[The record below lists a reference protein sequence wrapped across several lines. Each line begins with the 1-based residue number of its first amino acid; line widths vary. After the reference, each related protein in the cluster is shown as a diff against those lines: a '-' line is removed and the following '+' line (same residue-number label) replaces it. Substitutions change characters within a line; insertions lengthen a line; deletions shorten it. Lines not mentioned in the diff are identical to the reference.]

1 MGAVGFLARL
11 EVRRRRWRA
20 ALLVVLI
27 GVIAGTALAAA
38 AGARRSASA
47 LDRFR
52 ETSRSAD
59 LELAVL
65 GDPTAAQVHELRR
78 IGDVEDVAALHAYGL
93 VLPRVSSLEAI
104 GSPAD
109 RTFGTRV
116 DRGRIVA
123 GRAID
128 PAAPDELAIGES
140 LARRLHLGVGDSLRA
155 NSYSVAQIAAV
166 LAGSED
172 VGPLAGPHVRLH
184 VVGIVRRPLD
194 LSDRAASGGFLVLSP
209 TFATRYADR
218 IGVFGTYLRI
228 RTRTGAAGVPTAI
241 AAARR
246 VFGDAVLTGQGLTV
260 ETEGARDRDPHRHA
274 RALDGRRRGR
284 GRGGRRLRSRAP
296 SRDRVDLRRGL
307 DAARALGTT
316 RLQRIAA
323 SGPFALLVAGGSAI
337 VAALTAVAASPL
349 FPIGVARRAEPHVG
363 VHADWVVL
371 GLGAAVVLAV
381 VCGIALLGAWL
392 ATSSAS
398 RASSARVR
406 RSTPGLVGAAT
417 GAGMPPTATN
427 GLRMALDRGRGRSAV
442 PVRSAVVGA
451 AIGVIG
457 VVVVLVFASSLDHLA
472 TTPRLYGSTWDVTI
486 RDTTANTVC
495 GGDDYGVSRTTGL
508 AALSEVC
515 NQSVQV
521 DRRPV
526 AALAFTTVH
535 GDAIGPEVLEGHAPR
550 GPHEVALGSKTLDAL
565 GKDLGDTVRVA
576 GRTARR
582 AYTIV
587 GRVALPTLG
596 QAQPLADGATFTGAG
611 FAPLFDQNV
620 FQRYFA
626 ARFAPHADRA
636 TVSRR
641 LAAIPEFGPPARVT
655 CPVEVERVREVG
667 WLPWFLGILLAT
679 LGLVAVGH
687 AVVTSVRR
695 RRHEL
700 AVLKTL
706 GFDRRQVRATVA
718 WQASSLGA
726 LGVVAGLPLGLLAG
740 TLVWHGIATN
750 LGVEPVTAFPVP
762 ALAATV
768 AGALLLANLA
778 ALLPAAPR
786 RDDPPGRRAAHG
798 IGLSY
803 RPAEAEGELASTS
816 SRDRGRGFSAAVRY
830 SQHPEGAGP
839 FEVLA
844 GRADVGD
851 VDDVGLTLVRVAVD
865 DRAGAGALRLR
876 RRAGRVPA
884 STRSPRPS
892 G

>member
-260 ETEGARDRDPHRHA
+260 ETEGARDAIRIVTL
-274 RALDGRRRGR
+274 ALWMVAAVVAAAGAVAFG
-284 GRGGRRLRSRAP
+284 
-296 SRDRVDLRRGL
+296 VVLRREIAL
-307 DAARALGTT
+307 ICAEDSTLRALGTT

-641 LAAIPEFGPPARVT
+641 LAAIPEFGPPAHVT
-655 CPVEVERVREVG
+655 RPVEVERVREVG

-778 ALLPAAPR
+778 ALLPP
-786 RDDPPGRRAAHG
+786 RRAATT
-798 IGLSY
+798 
-803 RPAEAEGELASTS
+803 RPA
-816 SRDRGRGFSAAVRY
+816 V
-830 SQHPEGAGP
+830 
-839 FEVLA
+839 
-844 GRADVGD
+844 
-851 VDDVGLTLVRVAVD
+851 
-865 DRAGAGALRLR
+865 ALR
-876 RRAGRVPA
+876 
-884 STRSPRPS
+884 TE
-892 G
+892 